1 MASEIKVNNIK
12 RATGTTIT
20 LGESGD
26 TISLACGA
34 SSTGF
39 GAITWCSSVK
49 TALFTAEAG
58 KGYFINTCGG
68 GYTVTLP
75 ATASV
80 GDQINFT
87 DYSRTWGTACKELT
101 LNQNSLNFQGN
112 TCPNPIYDT
121 DGATVKIVY
130 SGATQGW
137 LPQLDKGTELETP
150 QSYNVQYL
158 VVAGGGGGGAM
169 KTGTSP
175 GSPTGEGG
183 GGAGGYRT
191 VATKSFAV
199 LPCTSFP
206 ITIGGGGSAGE
217 GNPTTQATAGANSIF
232 STITSAGGGLGG
244 SGSNPN
250 TGGTELDGGSGGG
263 AGRPGAPSTAAGSG
277 NVPSVSPPQGN
288 PGGVSDGLSNGKGG
302 GGGGAGGAGTA
313 GPAGTGGVGS
323 PSCISGADVT
333 RAVGGGGGAAGGDPG
348 AAGGANTGT
357 GGGAGNKTGPDNA
370 SGGAGGSGVVI
381 IRRLTACSTSTSGT
395 VTTCGSDTIHTFTGD
410 GTFVS

>member
-183 GGAGGYRT
+183 GGAGG
-191 VATKSFAV
+191 
-199 LPCTSFP
+199 
-206 ITIGGGGSAGE
+206 
-217 GNPTTQATAGANSIF
+217 
-232 STITSAGGGLGG
+232 
-244 SGSNPN
+244 
-250 TGGTELDGGSGGG
+250 
-263 AGRPGAPSTAAGSG
+263 
-277 NVPSVSPPQGN
+277 
-288 PGGVSDGLSNGKGG
+288 
-302 GGGGAGGAGTA
+302 
-313 GPAGTGGVGS
+313 
-323 PSCISGADVT
+323 
-333 RAVGGGGGAAGGDPG
+333 
-348 AAGGANTGT
+348 
-357 GGGAGNKTGPDNA
+357 
-370 SGGAGGSGVVI
+370 
-381 IRRLTACSTSTSGT
+381 
-395 VTTCGSDTIHTFTGD
+395 
-410 GTFVS
+410 

>member
-158 VVAGGGGGGAM
+158 VVAGGGVGGAM

-199 LPCTSFP
+199 LPCTAFP
-206 ITIGGGGSAGE
+206 ITIG
-217 GNPTTQATAGANSIF
+217 
-232 STITSAGGGLGG
+232 
-244 SGSNPN
+244 
-250 TGGTELDGGSGGG
+250 
-263 AGRPGAPSTAAGSG
+263 
-277 NVPSVSPPQGN
+277 
-288 PGGVSDGLSNGKGG
+288 
-302 GGGGAGGAGTA
+302 
-313 GPAGTGGVGS
+313 
-323 PSCISGADVT
+323 
-333 RAVGGGGGAAGGDPG
+333 
-348 AAGGANTGT
+348 
-357 GGGAGNKTGPDNA
+357 
-370 SGGAGGSGVVI
+370 
-381 IRRLTACSTSTSGT
+381 
-395 VTTCGSDTIHTFTGD
+395 
-410 GTFVS
+410 

>member
-263 AGRPGAPSTAAGSG
+263 AGRPGSPSTAAGSG

-288 PGGVSDGLSNGKGG
+288 PGGVSDRLSNGKGG

>member
-263 AGRPGAPSTAAGSG
+263 AGRPGSPSTAAGSG

-288 PGGVSDGLSNGKGG
+288 PGGDSDGVSNGKGG